1 MSPSRFRDCVAAL
14 GWTLRGLA
22 AILQCDDRIIRRWAS
37 GDADIPPSVATWLET
52 LAKTH
57 EALPP
62 PQGWKRR
69 AGGLTPRQTKKTR
82 SGFPADS

>member
-1 MSPSRFRDCVAAL
+1 MTPSRFNACLAAL
-14 GWTLRGLA
+14 GWTKRGLA
-22 AILQCDDRIIRRWAS
+22 AILECDDRLVRRWAE
-37 GDADIPPSVATWLET
+37 GTDIPASVAAWLET

-69 AGGLTPRQTKKTR
+69 VMKETGQLNESRE
-82 SGFPADS
+82 